1 MLLFF
6 SAVDLAVTWHERLL
20 KLLYSIYI
28 YDDPMNYTVYG
39 ILQAR
44 ILEGIAIHFS
54 KVSSQLRD
62 QTQVS
67 YIAADSLPAEPPEK
81 PINVFP

>member
-1 MLLFF
+1 
-6 SAVDLAVTWHERLL
+6 
-20 KLLYSIYI
+20 
-28 YDDPMNYTVYG
+28 MNYTVYG